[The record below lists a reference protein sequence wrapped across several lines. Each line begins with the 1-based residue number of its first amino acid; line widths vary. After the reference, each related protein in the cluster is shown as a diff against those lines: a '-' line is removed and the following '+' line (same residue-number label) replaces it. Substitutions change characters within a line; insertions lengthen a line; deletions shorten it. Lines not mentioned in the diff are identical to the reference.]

1 MSATPVGY
9 LYTPQQLM
17 GSVRYGSG
25 VLLGNWREDDALGEM
40 RLMDYV
46 GQRDTG
52 NLTLLAQKSK
62 LGPQLAP
69 APLSKLP
76 ADGVL
81 RSGDVVILKS
91 ERNGGALSVSLGQA
105 FEAHGE
111 QDSAREYAVFASDSS
126 KAVAR
131 NAIKISAWDEA
142 AAADG
147 SPICYGQKVKI
158 AFSESLPVP
167 GLLAS
172 CPSGRSGLST
182 QLINKQEVYMQ
193 AYGEYEKTS
202 YDCAWALQPVDV
214 DARVPAQGT
223 PVAAGMAFIAVH
235 CATNRRLAG
244 VEYLL
249 PSDFGMEYSVCCHT
263 YTEMGKVNK
272 LMRETLGRP
281 SSDHI
286 SRSEQ
291 SENVW
296 SAVYA

>member
-46 GQRDTG
+46 SNRDTG
-52 NLTLLAQKSK
+52 NLTLLKQKSK

-69 APLSKLP
+69 ATLSKTP
-76 ADGVL
+76 ADGVM
-81 RSGDVVILKS
+81 RSGDVMMLKS
-91 ERNGGALSVSLGQA
+91 DHNGGALAVSLGQA

-126 KAVAR
+126 KPVLR
-131 NAIKISAWDEA
+131 NAIKITAFDG

-147 SPICYGQKVKI
+147 EPLLYGQAVKI
-158 AFSESLPVP
+158 SFSNSLAIP
-167 GLLAS
+167 GNLAS
-172 CPSGRSGLST
+172 CPSSRSGLST

-193 AYGEYEKTS
+193 ALHEYEKVS
-202 YDCAWALQPVDV
+202 YDCAWVLQPLDV
-214 DARVPAQGT
+214 DSRVPAQGT
-223 PVAAGMAFIAVH
+223 PVAAGMPFVISHA
-235 CATNRRLAG
+235 ATNRRLAG
-244 VEYLL
+244 VQYLL

-263 YTEMGKVNK
+263 YTAAGKVNK
-272 LMRETLGRP
+272 LMRETMGRP
-281 SSDHI
+281 SSDVI
-286 SRSEQ
+286 SQ
-291 SENVW
+291 SETSENSW